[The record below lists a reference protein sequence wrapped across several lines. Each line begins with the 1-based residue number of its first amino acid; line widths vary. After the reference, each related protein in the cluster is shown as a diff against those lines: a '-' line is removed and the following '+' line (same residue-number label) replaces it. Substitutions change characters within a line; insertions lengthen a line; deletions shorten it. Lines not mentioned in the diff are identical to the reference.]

1 MIENFLFSLSA
12 VAPTFIIAFT
22 GYFLRR
28 KGFFSDGFLKELDRY
43 CFRVAIPCLMV
54 RDIADA
60 DITQMFSG
68 EFVLLCFAA
77 TTFLFFGLYLI
88 CYPFFKD
95 KHFVSSFIQCSSRG
109 SIAIFGVSIAIN
121 IYGNAGVTPLMMA
134 IAVPLYN
141 IYTVILFNLK
151 ADDGERAL
159 SAAHLKKMLYGVVTN
174 PLIIGIAIGA
184 VFSLAE
190 ITIPVIVYKP
200 LSSIAATGT
209 PLALL
214 SLGASLKF
222 RQIGKRINITML
234 SCLLKLIIGPALI
247 IPIAVMMGMRD
258 GHLIAIMLMTAAPC
272 TVTAYI
278 MANNMGGDGEFTS
291 GVVMLSTLL
300 STITITM
307 WLMLLNGFGLV

>member
-1 MIENFLFSLSA
+1 MNNFLFSISA

-22 GYFLRR
+22 GYFLKKR
-28 KGFFSDGFLKELDRY
+28 GFFSDDFLKQLDRY

-68 EFVLLCFAA
+68 EFVLLCFGA

-95 KHFVSSFIQCSSRG
+95 KQFVSSFIQCSSRG

-151 ADDGERAL
+151 TDDGEKAL
-159 SAAHLKKMLYGVVTN
+159 SVAHLKNMLYGVVTN

-184 VFSLAE
+184 VFSLGG
-190 ITIPVIVYKP
+190 ITIPQIIYKP

-222 RQIGKRINITML
+222 RQIGKRLNLTLL
-234 SCLLKLIIGPALI
+234 SCALKLVIGPALI
-247 IPIAVMMGMRD
+247 IPIAVMMGMRE

-291 GVVMLSTLL
+291 GVVMLSTML
-300 STITITM
+300 STVTITL
-307 WLMLLNGFGLV
+307 WLVLLKGFGLV

>member
-1 MIENFLFSLSA
+1 MSNFIFSVGA
-12 VAPTFIIAFT
+12 VAPTFIIAFL
-22 GYFLRR
+22 GYFLKKR
-28 KGFFSDGFLKELDRY
+28 GFFSDEFLKQLDTF
-43 CFRVAIPCLMV
+43 CFRVAFPCLMI
-54 RDIADA
+54 RDIADS

-68 EFVLLCFAA
+68 DFVLLCFGA
-77 TTFLFFGLYLI
+77 TTFLFFGFYLI

-95 KHFVSSFIQCSSRG
+95 KHFVSSFVQCSARG

-134 IAVPLYN
+134 VAVPLYN

-151 ADDGERAL
+151 SQDGEKAF
-159 SAAHLKKMLYGVVTN
+159 SAAHLKKMLHGVVTN

-184 VFSLAE
+184 VFSLCD
-190 ITIPVIVYKP
+190 ISIPQIVYKP

-222 RQIGKRINITML
+222 QQIGKRLKVTLM
-234 SCLLKLIIGPALI
+234 SCLMKLIIGPAVI
-247 IPIAVMMGMRD
+247 IPVAVMMGMRE

-291 GVVMLSTLL
+291 GSVMLGTLL
-300 STITITM
+300 STVTITL
-307 WLMLLNGFGLV
+307 WLTILKSTGLV

>member
-1 MIENFLFSLSA
+1 MSNFLFSTGA

-22 GYFLRR
+22 GYFLKKR
-28 KGFFSDGFLKELDRY
+28 GFFSDDFLKQLDRY

-60 DITQMFSG
+60 DITTMFSG
-68 EFVLLCFAA
+68 QFVLLCFLA

-151 ADDGERAL
+151 ADDGEKAL

-184 VFSLAE
+184 VFSLAK
-190 ITIPVIVYKP
+190 ITIPQIIYKP

-214 SLGASLKF
+214 SLGAGLKF
-222 RQIGKRINITML
+222 RQIGKRINLTLL
-234 SCLLKLIIGPALI
+234 SCVLKLIVGPALI
-247 IPIAVMMGMRD
+247 IPIAVMMGMRE

-300 STITITM
+300 STVTITM
-307 WLMLLNGFGLV
+307 WLMVLKGFGLV